1 MFAPVATFDEVFSD
15 PRIQR
20 DLVVELDHPRAGK
33 FKLVANPLKLSD
45 TPLRKISRPPVLGE
59 HTDDVLAEFGIAPVA
74 DEEEDSAVA

>member
-45 TPLRKISRPPVLGE
+45 TPLREISRPPVLGE
-59 HTDDVLAEFGIAPVA
+59 HTQEVLSEYGIRLEIA
-74 DEEEDSAVA
+74 DIKDNAVA